1 MGELLGLASAM
12 IWATTNT
19 LLRGQTA
26 RLGAVTVNFWRCLV
40 NIPFFLI
47 LYLLTRPHDALLHL
61 GWQAAAT
68 VLLAVV
74 LGLVTGDSLQFH
86 AIKLIGVSR
95 AMPISGTFPIFTV
108 FFAWLINGDPL
119 RVRMLAGAVVVVMGV
134 LLISLPKRAVA
145 SVGIVATPLVAPVQR
160 SVALGVALS
169 LCAAVCWSLSTVLQ
183 GRVLANSD
191 PVTVNTLRMPL
202 ASLLLF
208 SASRGQTG
216 HPVRRFGWRSFLILV
231 GVALL
236 GTGIGSLTYLGALK
250 LAGAGKTAVLGAS
263 APLFALP
270 LAIIALGERP
280 GTRGIVGTLLTVV
293 GIGLVVSS

>member
-1 MGELLGLASAM
+1 
-12 IWATTNT
+12 
-19 LLRGQTA
+19 
-26 RLGAVTVNFWRCLV
+26 
-40 NIPFFLI
+40 
-47 LYLLTRPHDALLHL
+47 
-61 GWQAAAT
+61 
-68 VLLAVV
+68 
-74 LGLVTGDSLQFH
+74 
-86 AIKLIGVSR
+86 
-95 AMPISGTFPIFTV
+95 
-108 FFAWLINGDPL
+108 
-119 RVRMLAGAVVVVMGV
+119 
-134 LLISLPKRAVA
+134 
-145 SVGIVATPLVAPVQR
+145 VGIVATPLAASVQR
-160 SVALGVALS
+160 SVALGVTLS

-216 HPVRRFGWRSFLILV
+216 HPIRRFGWRSFLILV

-236 GTGIGSLTYLGALK
+236 GTGIGSLTHLGALK

-280 GTRGIVGTLLTVV
+280 GTRSIIGTLLTVV